1 MNGIARVAVAA
12 MLFACG
18 SCAQPPVRP
27 APPLRGEWTLRTNAV
42 RDLLRSIEWGTR
54 EQPLSSAARAL
65 VGDMARAA
73 RIDEAVALAEIDVA
87 TARSGAT
94 RRFAFDAVKARV
106 PALNAAIE
114 RLDALYLVRRDGL
127 VARAERW
134 LPESRRD
141 AAVLDVVVVAGLE
154 PPRAE
159 FVPDADG
166 RARLLLDVLALI
178 DRDPLDEAA
187 AELVVGALV
196 RAALTAESAP
206 ALQWSG
212 GSGPQSVAARAFV
225 EAVVDA
231 SSRPPNEG
239 FDEQGRRL
247 PEFDLR
253 ARTRL
258 AEFADELE
266 ALGSPTQVQEHP
278 ITHRER
284 FEAFAMHGA
293 AIAVMSDALLA
304 IERFAGPAALRAAI
318 DAGPMELL
326 ARYAELSGRTATL
339 PPVAPEA
346 ASRWLAWI
354 TST

>member
-1 MNGIARVAVAA
+1 MKGIARIAVAA
-12 MLFACG
+12 MLFALG
-18 SCAQPPVRP
+18 SCSQPSVHP
-27 APPLRGEWTLRTNAV
+27 APALRGELSLRSNAV
-42 RDLLRSIEWGTR
+42 RDLMRSIEWGTR
-54 EQPLSSAARAL
+54 EQPLSAAARAL
-65 VGDMARAA
+65 VAEMARAA
-73 RIDEAVALAEIDVA
+73 RIDEAIALAEIDVA
-87 TARSGAT
+87 TAKSGAK

-106 PALNAAIE
+106 PAVNDAIE

-127 VARAERW
+127 IARAERW
-134 LPESRRD
+134 LPEPRRD

-159 FVPDADG
+159 FLSGTDG
-166 RARLLLDVLALI
+166 RARLLLDVLALV
-178 DRDPLDEAA
+178 DREPLDEAA
-187 AELVVGALV
+187 AEFVVAALV
-196 RAALTAESAP
+196 RAALIAESAP
-206 ALQWSG
+206 ALPWSG
-212 GSGPQSVAARAFV
+212 GSGPHAVAARAFV

-253 ARTRL
+253 ARMRI

-266 ALGSPTQVQEHP
+266 ALGSPALVQEHP

-284 FEAFAMHGA
+284 FEAFASQGA
-293 AIAVMSDALLA
+293 AIAVLSDVLLA

-318 DAGPMELL
+318 EAGPTEVL
-326 ARYAELSGRTATL
+326 ARYTELSGRTATL
-339 PPVAPEA
+339 PPVPPEA